1 MLSMA
6 VQPRL
11 KNCLACTH
19 YLACKDPHK
28 SVIFI
33 CSRFKETPASKQ
45 DFALRLFD
53 FAGVDGQAPDL
64 DLITEIGKNGTIQTA
79 ISEPS
84 NNSGF
89 DICKV
94 IDDIILN
101 DEVVSSDIKISDR
114 DFPQAPNFFTF
125 CVSDKYLNQ
134 KPFLEQALIGTRVL
148 SEYCPDCSDMEWI
161 DHTHKVDDTLHTF
174 ETKVALFNKGVCP
187 HCGKNRPYFVRK
199 GRLNFYNEA
208 ALSVG
213 QRGGK
218 SAWLGMM
225 AAYITHMQLK
235 LQKPNEVY
243 GLLRANILHGTFAAL
258 TYAQA
263 KDTLWEPYYGHLTDS
278 PWFLQYHAMLDQ
290 TAEKYGEELYKLKD
304 TFVMYRHRRLL
315 VYPAGPDKR
324 TLRGRTRFMA
334 SIDEL
339 GWFPN
344 DANNSKVK
352 MNANEVYI
360 ALERSLLTVRA
371 SAEGLL
377 KKGFANIP
385 TAYFLN
391 ISSPSSIRDK
401 IMELVRKAQG
411 SKKIYGII
419 KPTWEMNPQVP
430 RSALDEE
437 FRKDPVAAMRDYG
450 AQPPL
455 TSNPFISSRSA
466 VEACFSTKTNPI
478 KMTHAQRRSKDGT
491 LSRFARIDKMGSS
504 GKPSVLAIDAG
515 YSNNSFACCIAHL
528 EDHKYPKIDLL
539 VEIQP
544 LPGIPLNYSL
554 IYKEVLMQIIDE
566 RNVLLA
572 CADRW
577 NSLKILSDIEEE
589 FEIRTLQHSLKYS
602 EMQVYKSHVLDRQ
615 IMFPLPKWEVEAI
628 LKYDQTDYPNC
639 FRNNPA
645 EHFVL
650 QMLTVQDT
658 GASVTKGDQLTD
670 DLVRASMLAVTMLL
684 HPDHVDLW
692 DQSEKVIKSSF
703 APDQMGVYRG
713 GSGGRSAGSGSRGS
727 GTPGGTGSGPSL
739 GIIKQRG

>member
-1 MLSMA
+1 MLQLSTSRGLPA
-6 VQPRL
+6 R
-11 KNCLACTH
+11 KNCLGCDH
-19 YLACKDPHK
+19 YLACKDPLK
-28 SVIFI
+28 SVLYR
-33 CSRFKETPASKQ
+33 CTRFKETDSSKQ
-45 DFALRLFD
+45 DAMTRLFD
-53 FAGVDGQAPDL
+53 LAGIDSLKPYKDELDTFSDKGKIVDPYA
-64 DLITEIGKNGTIQTA
+64 KA
-79 ISEPS
+79 AA
-84 NNSGF
+84 F
-89 DICKV
+89 DINQV
-94 IDDIILN
+94 IEDIIAN

-134 KPFLEQALIGTRVL
+134 KPFLEQALIGTKVL
-148 SEYCPDCSDMEWI
+148 AEYCPDCSDLEWI
-161 DHTHKVDDTLHTF
+161 EHTHKVDDSLHMF
-174 ETKVALFNKGVCP
+174 ETKVALLNKGMCT
-187 HCGKNRPYFVRK
+187 HCGKNRSYFVKK
-199 GRLNFYNEA
+199 GRLNFYYEA

-225 AAYITHMQLK
+225 AAYLTHLQLK

-278 PWFLQYHAMLDQ
+278 PWFTQYHSMLDD
-290 TAEKYGEELYKLKD
+290 ASEKYGEELYKLKD
-304 TFVMYRHRRLL
+304 TFVMYRHRRIL

-371 SAEGLL
+371 SAESLM
-377 KKGFANIP
+377 KQGFYNIP

-391 ISSPSSIRDK
+391 ISSPSSVRDK

-411 SKKIYGII
+411 SKKIYGVI
-419 KPTWEMNPQVP
+419 KPTWEMNPKVP

-450 AQPPL
+450 AEPPL
-455 TSNPFISSRSA
+455 TASPFIASRSA
-466 VEACFSTKTNPI
+466 VEACFGTKSNPI
-478 KMTHAQRRSKDGT
+478 RIAHAQKKSKDGT
-491 LSRFARIDKMGSS
+491 ITRYAHIEKMGHT

-515 YSNNSFACCIAHL
+515 YTNNSFALCVAHL
-528 EDHKYPKIDLL
+528 EDHKFPRIDML
-539 VEIQP
+539 VEIIP

-554 IYKEVLMQIIDE
+554 IYQEILMPLIDG
-566 RNVLLA
+566 RNVVLVG
-572 CADRW
+572 ADRW

-589 FEIRTLQHSLKYS
+589 FEIQTVQHSIKYA
-602 EMQVYKSHVLDRQ
+602 EMQVFKSYVLDQ
-615 IMFPLPKWEVEAI
+615 QLMFPLPKGDVDEI
-628 LKYDQTDYPNC
+628 LKYDQSDYPNC
-639 FRNNPA
+639 FKGKPA

-650 QMLTVQDT
+650 QLLTVQDT

-670 DLVRASMLAVTMLL
+670 DLVRASMLATTLL
-684 HPDHVDLW
+684 LDPQYTELW
-692 DQSEKVIKSSF
+692 DQEEREMKARF

-713 GSGGRSAGSGSRGS
+713 GSGGRSATPGRGSSSGSM
-727 GTPGGTGSGPSL
+727 SL
-739 GIIKQRG
+739 GTIKQRG